1 MSYTT
6 STVHR
11 SDELEYELTIT
22 KGVSPRYYDVL
33 IEYTGQG
40 PEPITFTTVWNE
52 VSGWGVVAQ
61 VNQSERQGNIGA
73 LRSYVEELQTAVE
86 MAAEFQEVLRDL

>member
-22 KGVSPRYYDVL
+22 KGAAARYYDVL

-40 PEPITFTTVWNE
+40 PEPITFTTVWDE
-52 VSGWGVVAQ
+52 IGGWKVLAQ
-61 VNQSERQGNIGA
+61 VNQSQRMSRLEV